1 MTFVK
6 RVFSGA
12 FANTEEST
20 IAKKIKGADRM
31 LLLIDTY
38 WDAKGIIVGN

>member
-6 RVFSGA
+6 RVFFGA
-12 FANTEEST
+12 FANTEDST
-20 IAKKIKGADRM
+20 IAKKIKGTERM

-38 WDAKGIIVGN
+38 WEAERMAIKK